1 MKLKKK
7 NKAFTLIELL
17 VVVAIIGILAAVGVT
32 TFGGFQDKA
41 KVNSTK
47 AIHKSVQKKIAA
59 EVVKC
64 TLGDSTIFSGK
75 VTCST
80 TPSTL
85 AGNINSTLSGS
96 GNKDMF
102 SDTNPWGSGL
112 AVKQGSSFTLGQ
124 VSLSVS
130 SADVILKTCFKDACS
145 SSDNQIQ
152 DTITVE

>member
-1 MKLKKK
+1 MKLRK

-85 AGNINSTLSGS
+85 AGNINSTLGS

-102 SDTNPWGSGL
+102 SDTNPFGSGL
-112 AVKQGSSFTLGQ
+112 AVKTGGSFTLGQ

-130 SADVILKTCFKDACS
+130 SADIILKTCFKDACS
-145 SSDNQIQ
+145 SSDNQLQ